1 MMMNLPRRTF
11 LHLAV
16 GVGALLFAPP
26 IARAQTY
33 PSRPLRLVVGFPAGQ
48 TADLIAR
55 LVGQGLSERL
65 GQPVV
70 IDNRPGAAGTIATE
84 LVVRAPADGYTV
96 LAIGASNLINA
107 TLYDKLN
114 YDFIRDI
121 APVAATNRT
130 PLVME
135 VNPSVPVRTVSEFI
149 AYAKS
154 NPGKLNMA
162 SGGTGNST
170 HVAGELFKM
179 MTGVNMV
186 HVPYR
191 GSPPALSDLLGGQV
205 QVMFDVVSSSLDH
218 IRAGKLRA
226 LGVTTA
232 TRSEVLP
239 DVPTVGQFVP
249 GYEASAVGGIG
260 VPRGTSAEIIDR
272 LNTDINAALADPKI
286 KTRLVDLGNE
296 VLAGSPADYGKL
308 IATETEKWGKVVKFA
323 NIKPE

>member
-1 MMMNLPRRTF
+1 
-11 LHLAV
+11 
-16 GVGALLFAPP
+16 
-26 IARAQTY
+26 
-33 PSRPLRLVVGFPAGQ
+33 
-48 TADLIAR
+48 
-55 LVGQGLSERL
+55 
-65 GQPVV
+65 
-70 IDNRPGAAGTIATE
+70 
-84 LVVRAPADGYTV
+84 
-96 LAIGASNLINA
+96 
-107 TLYDKLN
+107 
-114 YDFIRDI
+114 
-121 APVAATNRT
+121 
-130 PLVME
+130 ME

-272 LNTDINAALADPKI
+272 LNKDINATLADPKI

>member
-1 MMMNLPRRTF
+1 
-11 LHLAV
+11 
-16 GVGALLFAPP
+16 
-26 IARAQTY
+26 
-33 PSRPLRLVVGFPAGQ
+33 
-48 TADLIAR
+48 
-55 LVGQGLSERL
+55 
-65 GQPVV
+65 
-70 IDNRPGAAGTIATE
+70 
-84 LVVRAPADGYTV
+84 
-96 LAIGASNLINA
+96 
-107 TLYDKLN
+107 
-114 YDFIRDI
+114 
-121 APVAATNRT
+121 
-130 PLVME
+130 
-135 VNPSVPVRTVSEFI
+135 
-149 AYAKS
+149 
-154 NPGKLNMA
+154 
-162 SGGTGNST
+162 
-170 HVAGELFKM
+170 VAGELFKM

-272 LNTDINAALADPKI
+272 LNTDINATLADPKI